1 MPILKEKYC
10 VETIEIFGS
19 YARKEQNKKS
29 DLDIPITFSKPYNLW
44 EFIDVKEFLT
54 KKLRMKVD
62 LVPKDSIKPIIKDQN
77 SARSNTDMKE
87 ITGLYLKEIFTRAM
101 KAR

>member
-1 MPILKEKYC
+1 
-10 VETIEIFGS
+10 
-19 YARKEQNKKS
+19 
-29 DLDIPITFSKPYNLW
+29 
-44 EFIDVKEFLT
+44 
-54 KKLRMKVD
+54 MKVD